1 MFLEGKMSG
10 EEQSEDQVELCPF
23 CGETATTLYD
33 PNGSRSNYGI
43 YWCMNRECRMDQW
56 TAKPK
61 EEK

>member
-1 MFLEGKMSG
+1 MSG

-23 CGETATTLYD
+23 CGEIATVLYD
-33 PNGSRSNYGI
+33 PKDGRSNYGI

-61 EEK
+61 EDK